1 MSDSDDRLAPVT
13 PLFGA
18 GRATNAR
25 LHDDDEAEAT
35 SRVRSGWA
43 DEGESGWA
51 EPGTVAPDEPGW
63 AEPGESGWGDPSRGG
78 ADGRGRAAT
87 DGDEA
92 SPADDAVVSAL
103 PTYAAF
109 AARSEGA
116 GSGETRQSPSRHVDA
131 SGDEPDSEPEPEETH
146 DAAKARAENI
156 SMHALSRRG
165 VSSAEMTKTLRSR
178 DLPDDVVADEIE
190 RLERVGL
197 LNDDELAENLVR
209 TKQDRKG
216 LGKGAITAE
225 LRQRGVA
232 QESIDAAIADIDDD
246 EEQTRADEWATKRA
260 GQLRGLDQATAERRL
275 NGYLMRRG
283 YRSEVIRRAVEKALP
298 RGGGPRGG
306 GSRGGVRFE

>member
-1 MSDSDDRLAPVT
+1 MSDNDDRLAPVT
-13 PLFGA
+13 PLFG
-18 GRATNAR
+18 
-25 LHDDDEAEAT
+25 
-35 SRVRSGWA
+35 SGWA
-43 DEGESGWA
+43 K
-51 EPGTVAPDEPGW
+51 PGTRAPDEPEWADPDESASSEARATRGDVEAADGGIADIDGHSSHRPVSQRGREA
-63 AEPGESGWGDPSRGG
+63 AEP
-78 ADGRGRAAT
+78 DG
-87 DGDEA
+87 
-92 SPADDAVVSAL
+92 AVVSAL

-109 AARSEGA
+109 AARSEGSEA
-116 GSGETRQSPSRHVDA
+116 GPDVEREPEPEPET
-131 SGDEPDSEPEPEETH
+131 EPEPEETY

-156 SMHALSRRG
+156 SLHALSRRG

-178 DLPDDVVADEIE
+178 DLPDEVVAEEIE

-209 TKQDRKG
+209 SKQDRKG

-232 QESIDAAIADIDDD
+232 QESIEAAIAEIDDD
-246 EEQTRADEWATKRA
+246 EEQARADDWAIKRA

-298 RGGGPRGG
+298 RGGPRGG
-306 GSRGGVRFE
+306 ESRGGVRFE